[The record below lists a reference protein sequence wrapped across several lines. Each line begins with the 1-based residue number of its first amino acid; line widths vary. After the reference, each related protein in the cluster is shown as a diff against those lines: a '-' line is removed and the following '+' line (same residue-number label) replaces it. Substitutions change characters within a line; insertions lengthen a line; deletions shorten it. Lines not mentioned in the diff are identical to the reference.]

1 MVLNANVILLMAAVV
16 LALFAVVQLPKLFA
30 LLKGEPKEA
39 PATTPAQ
46 PVKTVAVY
54 QPEKAPKKATAKKAT
69 APKTATQK
77 TTHRKTTQSAGKKSP
92 RSRKK
97 S

>member
-30 LLKGEPKEA
+30 LLKGQKKDEMVVLAE
-39 PATTPAQ
+39 
-46 PVKTVAVY
+46 PVKTVVVY
-54 QPEKAPKKATAKKAT
+54 QSKKNPKKATAKKAT
-69 APKTATQK
+69 APKTATKK
-77 TTHRKTTQSAGKKSP
+77 TTHRKTTKSAGKKSP